1 MDHDAIL
8 AWVLVG
14 VAYLAGSIPFGLLI
28 ARARGVDIQAV
39 GSGNIGATNVART
52 LGKKLG
58 ALVLVADMLKGGLP
72 MAAARW
78 LLGLDHRAEPLLY
91 VAVGLAAVLGHCF
104 PVWLRFKGGKGVAT
118 ALGVFLVVDPLA
130 ALLCIVVFALACA
143 AFRISAVGSLSATI
157 AFPAILWLRD
167 HPMNHLVLALLV
179 AVVIVVQHRGN
190 LGRLRRGEEHKV

>member
-1 MDHDAIL
+1 MDRVAIL
-8 AWVLVG
+8 AWVLSG
-14 VAYLAGSIPFGLLI
+14 VAYLAGSIPFGLLL

-52 LGKKLG
+52 LGKQLG

-78 LLGLDHRAEPLLY
+78 LLGLDARAEPHFY
-91 VAVGLAAVLGHCF
+91 VAVGLAAVVGHCF

-118 ALGVFLVVDPLA
+118 ALGVYLVVDPLA
-130 ALLCIVVFALACA
+130 AVLCIGLFALAYA
-143 AFRISAVGSLSATI
+143 AFRISAVGSLAATS
-157 AFPAILWLRD
+157 AFPALLWMRD
-167 HPMNHLVLALLV
+167 HPMSHVVLALLI
-179 AVVIVVQHRGN
+179 AVVIVIQHRGN